1 MGINTVYSFMLAG
14 DNAMPGEINLS
25 DGVLGAL
32 FKTDPAVGFAICDID
47 GKVQFVNDRS
57 AKIFTQGSAAEAT
70 GKTLTQL
77 LGTEWAGERLEM
89 FKQICKS
96 GRPIISRHILNGKQ
110 IQSTIRCLNEPCD
123 ENPIFSIMTME
134 GIQEPTNPEEYDIIE
149 SGLIHLGPLD
159 TLTRREI
166 EVLSLIG
173 HGMTSKD
180 IGTALHRS
188 TRTIEQHCDS
198 IRQKLKGATRIQ
210 LAKFAHAARLEL
222 KDAEL
227 TRL

>member
-1 MGINTVYSFMLAG
+1 MLPE
-14 DNAMPGEINLS
+14 NKSIPGGINLS
-25 DGVLGAL
+25 DGVLGSL
-32 FKTDPAVGFAICDID
+32 FKTDPAVGFALCDID
-47 GKVQFVNDRS
+47 GKVLFVNDRS
-57 AKIFTQGSAAEAT
+57 AEIFTHGSAAEAT
-70 GKTLTQL
+70 GKTLTEL
-77 LGTEWAGERLEM
+77 LGAEWAGERLEM
-89 FKQICKS
+89 FKKIRES
-96 GRPIISRHILNGKQ
+96 NRPIISRHILNGNQ
-110 IQSTIRCLNEPCD
+110 VQSTIRCLTEPCD
-123 ENPIFSIMTME
+123 ENPIFSIMTML
-134 GIQEPTNPEEYDIIE
+134 GIQEPTNPEEYDIVE
-149 SGLIHLGPLD
+149 SSLIDLGPLD
-159 TLTRREI
+159 ALTRREI